1 MFLFFLPALGVA
13 LGLFLLALSWGI
25 KSLTKS
31 SKVGGTAAV
40 ITHILLGSAVLV
52 ISFDI
57 YSDYFYHWSCSK
69 GFIGNCYLEA
79 SIIFILMG
87 LLPCGF
93 PITGHILRSVWRSK
107 R

>member
-1 MFLFFLPALGVA
+1 MFLLFLPALGVA
-13 LGLFLLALSWGI
+13 LGLVIFSLSWSI
-25 KSLTKS
+25 KSLTQS

-40 ITHILLGSAVLV
+40 ITHVLLGSAILV
-52 ISFDI
+52 ISFGI
-57 YSDYFYHWSCSK
+57 YGDYFYRWSCSK
-69 GFIGNCYLEA
+69 GFIGYCYLEA
-79 SIIFILMG
+79 SMMFVLSG

>member
-1 MFLFFLPALGVA
+1 VFLFFLPALGVA
-13 LGLFLLALSWGI
+13 LGFFLLALSWSI
-25 KSLTKS
+25 KSLTQS
-31 SKVGGTAAV
+31 FKVGGTAGV

-57 YSDYFYHWSCSK
+57 YGDYFYHWSCSK

-93 PITGHILRSVWRSK
+93 PIIGHILRSVWRSK

>member
-13 LGLFLLALSWGI
+13 LGLFLLGLSWSI
-25 KSLTKS
+25 KSLTQS

-40 ITHILLGSAVLV
+40 ITHVLLGSAVLV

-57 YSDYFYHWSCSK
+57 YGDYFYHWSCSE

-93 PITGHILRSVWRSK
+93 PIIGHILRSVWRSK

>member
-1 MFLFFLPALGVA
+1 MFLLFLPALGVA
-13 LGLFLLALSWGI
+13 LGLVIFSLSWSI
-25 KSLTKS
+25 KSLTQS

-40 ITHILLGSAVLV
+40 ITHILLGSAVVV

-57 YSDYFYHWSCSK
+57 YGDYFYGWSCSR
-69 GFIGNCYLEA
+69 GFIGYCYLEA
-79 SIIFILMG
+79 SIMFVLMG

>member
-13 LGLFLLALSWGI
+13 LGLFLLALSWSI
-25 KSLTKS
+25 KSLTQS
-31 SKVGGTAAV
+31 YKVGGTAAV
-40 ITHILLGSAVLV
+40 ITHIILGSAVLV

-57 YSDYFYHWSCSK
+57 YGDYFYHWSCSK

-93 PITGHILRSVWRSK
+93 PITGLILRSVWRSK

>member
-1 MFLFFLPALGVA
+1 VFLFFLPALGVA

-69 GFIGNCYLEA
+69 GFIGDCYLEA

-93 PITGHILRSVWRSK
+93 PIIGHILRSVWRSK